1 MSKPDP
7 HAPFAELALQ
17 PATPGRRA
25 VLAAA
30 ATSAAMLV
38 LPGCGSLGTRIADS
52 LGLRGVLQRL
62 GLVPAPAPLLP
73 PAMQQALDAHYQ
85 RGARALLAND
95 IDGAVAA
102 WRVYAATAPAT
113 LALARTVRGH
123 LTLLD
128 REAARRF
135 VQRVAA
141 TEKDG
146 PALPTDRMHI
156 AVLPFSSRAPAVV
169 PAAVPAAVPAPAPAG
184 AAAFNR
190 AVAAMIMVDLAK
202 VPALTLLERDKVEL
216 LAQELKLGD
225 SALVDPATAARP
237 GRLLGAG
244 TVVAGAV
251 YNEPGPAGPGS
262 GRYRLNAAVSDVA
275 RSRLVGQNEAEG
287 KQAEFFVLQKRIVH
301 GILDMLDIRDRPA
314 AVDTIHTRS
323 WEAYA
328 RFARGLQF
336 LADNRFAEARG
347 AFLGALEIDPAFL
360 MAETAFL
367 ATPERALSLQD
378 VRNEAAQAARTPG

>member
-1 MSKPDP
+1 MRRSLL
-7 HAPFAELALQ
+7 FAAGATAALA
-17 PATPGRRA
+17 
-25 VLAAA
+25 
-30 ATSAAMLV
+30 
-38 LPGCGSLGTRIADS
+38 GCGNFGARLADT

-62 GLVPAPAPLLP
+62 GLAPSPAPVLSPG
-73 PAMQQALDAHYQ
+73 QRQALDAHYQ

-95 IDGAVAA
+95 IDTTVAA
-102 WRVYAATAPAT
+102 WREFVNVAPPG
-113 LALARTVRGH
+113 LPLARTVRGH

-141 TEKDG
+141 AENSG
-146 PALPTDRMHI
+146 PARPTDRLHV
-156 AVLPFSSRAPAVV
+156 AVLPFSSRA
-169 PAAVPAAVPAPAPAG
+169 AG
-184 AAAFNR
+184 AAAAASAGGAAFNR
-190 AVAAMIMVDLAK
+190 AVAAMIVVDLAK
-202 VPALTLLERDKVEL
+202 VPELTLLERDKVEL
-216 LAQELKLGD
+216 LTQEMKLGD

-244 TVVAGAV
+244 TVVAGSV
-251 YNEPGPAGPGS
+251 YNEPGAGGPGA

-275 RSRLVGQNEAEG
+275 RSRLLGQNEAEG
-287 KQAEFFVLQKRIVH
+287 RQAEFFVLQKRIVH
-301 GILDMLDIRDRPA
+301 GILDTLDIRNRPA

-328 RFARGLQF
+328 RFARGLQL
-336 LADNRFAEARG
+336 LADNRFTEARA

-367 ATPERALSLQD
+367 DTPERAATLQD
-378 VRNEAAQAARTPG
+378 VRNEAAQAVSTTR

>member
-1 MSKPDP
+1 MRHS
-7 HAPFAELALQ
+7 
-17 PATPGRRA
+17 PGPTRRR
-25 VLAAA
+25 VLAATA
-30 ATSAAMLV
+30 ATGAVAL
-38 LPGCGSLGTRIADS
+38 LPGCGSFGTRLADS
-52 LGLRGVLQRL
+52 LGLRAVLQRL
-62 GLVPAPAPLLP
+62 GLAPAAAPVLST
-73 PAMQQALDAHYQ
+73 AQRQALDTHYR

-95 IDGAVAA
+95 IDTTVAA
-102 WRVYAATAPAT
+102 WREYVKLAPPA
-113 LALARTVRGH
+113 LPLARTVRGH

-141 TEKDG
+141 AEKDG
-146 PALPTDRMHI
+146 PALPTDRLHV
-156 AVLPFSSRAPAVV
+156 AVLPFSSRAPA
-169 PAAVPAAVPAPAPAG
+169 AATPGPGATAG

-202 VPALTLLERDKVEL
+202 VPSLTLLERDKVEL

-251 YNEPGPAGPGS
+251 YNEPGPAGPGT

-287 KQAEFFVLQKRIVH
+287 KQNEFFVLQKRIVH
-301 GILDMLDIRDRPA
+301 GILDTLDVRDRPA
-314 AVDTIHTRS
+314 AVDTVHTRS

-336 LADNRFAEARG
+336 LADNRFAEARA

-367 ATPERALSLQD
+367 ETPERAVTLQD
-378 VRNEAAQAARTPG
+378 VRNEAAQAAQAAKP